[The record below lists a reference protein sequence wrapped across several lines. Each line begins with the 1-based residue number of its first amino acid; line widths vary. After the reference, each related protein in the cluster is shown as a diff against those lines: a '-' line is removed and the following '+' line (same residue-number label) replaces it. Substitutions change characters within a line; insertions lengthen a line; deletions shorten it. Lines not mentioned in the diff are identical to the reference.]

1 MSRLIIV
8 GPPGAGKGTQGRR
21 VAESLGVPAISTGD
35 IFRRN
40 IKEKTE
46 LGQKVEALMAAGEYV
61 PDDLTNDLVR
71 DRLAEDDAKDG
82 FLLDGYPRTLGQ
94 VEALSNMLADK
105 GQSIDAVLQL
115 VVDVDEVVTR
125 LTARAE
131 IEGRSDDTEEAIRR
145 RLEVYGEQ
153 TAPLIEKYD
162 ADGLV
167 LEVDGLGAIDDVTER
182 LVQALEAHNAK
193 D

>member
-94 VEALSNMLADK
+94 VEALANMLADK